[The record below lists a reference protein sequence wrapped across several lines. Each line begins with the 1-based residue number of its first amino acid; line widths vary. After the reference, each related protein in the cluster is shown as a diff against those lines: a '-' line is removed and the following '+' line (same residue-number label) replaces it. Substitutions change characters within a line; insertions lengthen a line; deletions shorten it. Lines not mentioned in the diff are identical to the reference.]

1 MHNLTIEH
9 PRSLVEIVEER
20 LRDAI
25 VNGELAFGEAITEA
39 VAAGFGVSRT
49 PLREALARLELQGLV
64 TVVPKKGTFVFTPT
78 TDDVDDLC
86 RFRLMLEINALEL
99 SFARAKEATLAD
111 MNAALDAME
120 RADERGQRL
129 AYARADTDFHN
140 AFFAHCGSKHLV
152 DTYQTVLGRIAAIRT
167 YLSVPLALEQK
178 RSFKEHKA
186 VVKAFSSGA
195 MPELEEILDRH
206 ISRARTA
213 YAARVGESAPSA
225 TRSKIR

>member
-9 PRSLVEIVEER
+9 PRSLVEIVEAR

-25 VNGELAFGEAITEA
+25 VNGELAFGEPITES

-64 TVVPKKGTFVFTPT
+64 TVVPKKGTFVFTPSL
-78 TDDVDDLC
+78 DDVDDLC
-86 RFRLMLEINALEL
+86 QFRLMLEVNALKL
-99 SFARAKEATLAD
+99 SLARAKDATLQD
-111 MNAALDAME
+111 MNTAIDAME

-129 AYARADTDFHN
+129 AYARIDTEFHN
-140 AFFAHCGSKHLV
+140 AFFTHCGSRHLL
-152 DTYQTVLGRIAAIRT
+152 DTYKTVLGRIAAIRT

-178 RSFKEHKA
+178 RSFREHKA
-186 VVKAFSSGA
+186 VAKAFAGNA
-195 MPELEEILDRH
+195 MPEVEEILDRH

-213 YAARVGESAPSA
+213 YAARVGAAP
-225 TRSKIR
+225 TPGQSKGR